1 MSDRE
6 LDVQVATEV
15 MGWVRGDSIFRGYW
29 AIDHPD
35 GSQELVDERIDEW
48 QPSTDIAAAM
58 QVAEKVDLFVH
69 YQLCKSWNGSKWLIT
84 KLHKDLD
91 DAEECWLDTFVSA
104 DTAPEAICRASLLSV
119 MGENNE

>member
-6 LDVQVATEV
+6 LDAKVAEL
-15 MGWVRGDSIFRGYW
+15 MGWYYIREDEDDIDSDGYW
-29 AIDHPD
+29 THPSD
-35 GSQELVDERIDEW
+35 RSGNSSPPDY
-48 QPSTDIAAAM
+48 PGDIAAAM

-91 DAEECWLDTFVSA
+91 DAEECWLDTFVA
-104 DTAPEAICRASLLSV
+104 APTAAEAICRAAVLAAEA
-119 MGENNE
+119 GK